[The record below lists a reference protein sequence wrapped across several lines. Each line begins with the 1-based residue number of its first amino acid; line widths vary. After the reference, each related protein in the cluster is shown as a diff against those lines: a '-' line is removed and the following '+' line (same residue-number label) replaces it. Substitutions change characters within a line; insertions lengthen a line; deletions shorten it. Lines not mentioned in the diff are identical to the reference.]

1 MPGYGFLRRG
11 VRWMLIASAV
21 LVTLSVLLIAGL
33 RLLIANGLR
42 IEGPAAIQE
51 SGYVSI
57 GRQQQWIELRGWN
70 RANPVLLWVHGGP
83 GAPVISAS
91 YSSFLPWEHQFT
103 VVHWHQRGA
112 GLTYAANAPG
122 RLRIDTMVTDGIQ
135 VVEYVRSRLPDVPII
150 VVGHSWGSVL
160 AMRMVQRRPELFAAY
175 VGTGQFTS
183 LDDDGRDLFAAALG
197 RARRDSNERGVR
209 ALDAVAA
216 LPVADVHRMDVV
228 REWGRTEAVS
238 DNPLLVYVGL
248 LLSPGY
254 PVQRVFSFTR
264 GFAKSRAD
272 LFEEEQRVNMLRDV
286 PELKVPAFLFQG
298 RDDWQVSTPSALRY
312 FEALK
317 APAKDVVLFDGGH
330 MVAMLQSEAFLKAL
344 VEKVRPVVVGTTDDR
359 RHSYVQV
366 LRSRSGTVLALMTM
380 LECPQGHERRS
391 QQTTLHRSRLPPHGG
406 RGHPVH

>member
-1 MPGYGFLRRG
+1 MAGYGFLRRV
-11 VRWMLIASAV
+11 VRWMLMASAV
-21 LVTLSVLLIAGL
+21 LMAVSVVLIAGL
-33 RLLIANGLR
+33 RLLIANGMR

-57 GRQQQWIELRGWN
+57 GGQRQWIELRGWN

-91 YSSFLPWEHQFT
+91 YSSFFPWEHQFT

-112 GLTYAANAPG
+112 GLTYAVNAPQ
-122 RLRIDTMVTDGIQ
+122 RLTIDTMVTDGIQ
-135 VVEYVRSRLPDVPII
+135 AVEYVRSRLPDVPII

-160 AMRMVQRRPELFAAY
+160 AMRMVQRRPDLFAAY

-183 LDDDGRDLFAAALG
+183 LEDDGRDLFAAASA
-197 RARRDSNERGVR
+197 RARRDSNESAAR
-209 ALDAVAA
+209 ALGAVAA

-228 REWGRTEAVS
+228 REWGRTEEVS

-254 PVQRVFSFTR
+254 PVHRVFSVTS

-272 LFEEEQRVNMLRDV
+272 LFDEELHVNMRRDV

-298 RDDWQVSTPSALRY
+298 RDDWQVSTPAALRY

-317 APAKDVVLFDGGH
+317 APAKEIVLFDGGH
-330 MVAMLQSEAFLKAL
+330 MVAMLQSEAFLEAL
-344 VEKVRPVVVGTTDDR
+344 VEKVRPT
-359 RHSYVQV
+359 
-366 LRSRSGTVLALMTM
+366 ALKT
-380 LECPQGHERRS
+380 R
-391 QQTTLHRSRLPPHGG
+391 
-406 RGHPVH
+406 

>member
-1 MPGYGFLRRG
+1 M
-11 VRWMLIASAV
+11 VV
-21 LVTLSVLLIAGL
+21 LAALLITAL
-33 RLLIANGLR
+33 RLRIANGMR

-57 GRQQQWIELRGWN
+57 GGQPQWIELRGWD
-70 RANPVLLWVHGGP
+70 RANPVLLWLHGGP

-91 YSSFLPWEHQFT
+91 YSSCYPWERQFT

-112 GLTYAANAPG
+112 GLTYAASNTPQ
-122 RLRIDTMVTDGIQ
+122 RLTIETMVNDGIQ
-135 VVEYVRSRLPDVPII
+135 VVEYVRSRLPDVRII

-160 AMRMVQRRPELFAAY
+160 ATRMVQRRPDLFAAY

-183 LDDDGRDLFAAALG
+183 LEDDGRDLFAAAME
-197 RARRDSNERGVR
+197 RAKRDSNASALR

-216 LPVADVHRMDVV
+216 LPATDVRRMDVV
-228 REWGRTEAVS
+228 RKWGRTEDVS
-238 DNPLLVYVGL
+238 DNLLLVYLGL

-254 PVQRVFSFTR
+254 PVHRVFSFTS

-272 LFEEEQRVNMLRDV
+272 LFDEELRVNMLRDV

-312 FEALK
+312 FDALK
-317 APAKDVVLFDGGH
+317 APVKDVVMFDGGH

-344 VEKVRPVVVGTTDDR
+344 AEKVRPNAITT
-359 RHSYVQV
+359 
-366 LRSRSGTVLALMTM
+366 SR
-380 LECPQGHERRS
+380 
-391 QQTTLHRSRLPPHGG
+391 
-406 RGHPVH
+406 